1 MDAWTDVI
9 IKDIVVENGEGE
21 IGVYSD
27 ALAGNYMRINDLFLT
42 RNYDGTVIDGKPNT
56 NVPTM
61 LQNSI
66 VLKDAQ
72 DNEVT
77 ELKGGA
83 VYAEATYVNKDAKDK
98 KLTLYMAL
106 YDKNGM
112 LKSVKLKNETAA
124 SNSNGIIKTES
135 MVIDDNSDAV
145 YVKLFLWED
154 GIKPLCNATKID

>member
-1 MDAWTDVI
+1 
-9 IKDIVVENGEGE
+9 
-21 IGVYSD
+21 
-27 ALAGNYMRINDLFLT
+27 MRINDLFLT

-66 VLKDAQ
+66 VLKDEQ

-83 VYAEATYVNKDAKDK
+83 VYAEATYVNKDTKDK